1 MPSGKDNILKLT
13 QYMKIDKR
21 PYIIYGNLE
30 CQIKKIDGCASN
42 PKKSSTTTKKKKKQ
56 ENIFL
61 VNIQYKLLG
70 HLIMQISIVC
80 IAEKIV

>member
-1 MPSGKDNILKLT
+1 MLSGKDNILKLT

-42 PKKSSTTTKKKKKQ
+42 PKKSSTTTTKKKNRKTYS
-56 ENIFL
+56 L
-61 VNIQYKLLG
+61 
-70 HLIMQISIVC
+70 
-80 IAEKIV
+80 

>member
-30 CQIKKIDGCASN
+30 C
-42 PKKSSTTTKKKKKQ
+42 
-56 ENIFL
+56 
-61 VNIQYKLLG
+61 
-70 HLIMQISIVC
+70 
-80 IAEKIV
+80 